1 MTDLLFLGVALLLTL
16 ACGVFVAAEFS
27 LTTVERSD
35 LERAAERG
43 ERGADSA
50 LTAVRGLTFQLS
62 GAQLGITVTGLVI
75 GMLSKP
81 AIATLLAGPLD
92 AMGLSRTV
100 ADSVA
105 VVLGTAI
112 STVVL
117 MVVGELVPKNWAIS
131 DPLVIAKKVATA
143 QRGFS
148 AAFKP
153 FIRHLN
159 NTANHMVRRMGLEP
173 AEELASA
180 RGPQE
185 LVALARHSAK
195 EGALE
200 PDTAELF
207 VRTLNLADLTAEN
220 VMTPRVQVIALEVQS
235 TAEDVANAT
244 RATGLSR
251 FPVYRGSLDSV
262 VGVAHIK
269 DVLTVPAE
277 RRPRHPVSELVR
289 EPLLVPTT
297 LTVDRLLDRLS
308 GRRTM
313 AVVIDEYGGTAG
325 VVTLEDIVEEVV
337 GEVRDEHDPHGDPRP
352 GAGRHRRRGP
362 QRLSGRRRRPHR
374 PAEADRPVAAGGPV
388 RDPRRADRHRT
399 RPDTGRRRHAGGGRL
414 ADGRARCRRP
424 PRGPGAAAR
433 PPPRQHRRAGEGGPP
448 MTALQLFV
456 GLLTLVVNAF
466 FVGAEFALISVR
478 RSQIEPY
485 AERGDR
491 RATSVLWGL
500 QHVSALLAAAQ
511 LGITLCT
518 LVLGAVAEPAIAH
531 LLEPVFH
538 AVGISAALIHPISF
552 VIALSLATYLHML
565 FGEMVPKNIALA
577 EPVRSALML
586 GPPLVALTRALRPVI
601 FAINALANALLKVLR
616 VETKDEVAATFS
628 DDQLAK
634 MVEDSRAAGLLDE
647 RAQERLRDALEL
659 GRRPVRDV
667 VLPVEKVVSAMIGD
681 HPRGTGAAGRRFR
694 LLPLPRRRRHPPHP
708 RLSARQGRAGRHPP
722 RCPLPGVRAAPDRT
736 GQGLDAAGRRA
747 DGDAA
752 DPVRI
757 WPR

>member
-27 LTTVERSD
+27 LTTVERSE

-50 LTAVRGLTFQLS
+50 LKAVRGLTFQLS

-92 AMGLSRTV
+92 AMGLPRSA
-100 ADSVA
+100 ADSLA

-112 STVVL
+112 STVLL

-131 DPLVIAKKVATA
+131 NPLGIAKKVATA

-148 AAFKP
+148 ATFKP

-159 NTANHMVRRMGLEP
+159 NTANHMLRRMGLEP

-207 VRTLNLADLTAEN
+207 VRTLNLAELTAEN
-220 VMTPRVQVIALEVQS
+220 VMTPRVQMIALEVQS

-251 FPVYRGSLDSV
+251 FPIYRGSPDSV

-269 DVLTVPAE
+269 DVLAIPAE

-297 LTVDRLLDRLS
+297 LTVNRLLDRLS
-308 GRRTM
+308 GKRTM

-337 GEVRDEHDPHGDPRP
+337 GEVRDEHDPLETPDLAP
-352 GAGRHRRRGP
+352 AGTDTE
-362 QRLSGRRRRPHR
+362 GRK
-374 PAEADRPVAAGGPV
+374 VYQ
-388 RDPRRADRHRT
+388 
-399 RPDTGRRRHAGGGRL
+399 
-414 ADGRARCRRP
+414 ADG
-424 PRGPGAAAR
+424 AAR
-433 PPPRQHRRAGEGGPP
+433 
-448 MTALQLFV
+448 T
-456 GLLTLVVNAF
+456 
-466 FVGAEFALISVR
+466 
-478 RSQIEPY
+478 
-485 AERGDR
+485 
-491 RATSVLWGL
+491 
-500 QHVSALLAAAQ
+500 
-511 LGITLCT
+511 
-518 LVLGAVAEPAIAH
+518 
-531 LLEPVFH
+531 
-538 AVGISAALIHPISF
+538 
-552 VIALSLATYLHML
+552 
-565 FGEMVPKNIALA
+565 
-577 EPVRSALML
+577 
-586 GPPLVALTRALRPVI
+586 
-601 FAINALANALLKVLR
+601 
-616 VETKDEVAATFS
+616 
-628 DDQLAK
+628 DQL
-634 MVEDSRAAGLLDE
+634 ERIGLRLPEGPYETLAGLI
-647 RAQERLRDALEL
+647 ATEL
-659 GRRPVRDV
+659 GRIPETGDTLEVTGWSMDV
-667 VLPVEKVVSAMIGD
+667 
-681 HPRGTGAAGRRFR
+681 
-694 LLPLPRRRRHPPHP
+694 
-708 RLSARQGRAGRHPP
+708 
-722 RCPLPGVRAAPDRT
+722 
-736 GQGLDAAGRRA
+736 LDAAGRRA
-747 DGDAA
+747 ARVLLHAPLPGSTDEQEKEA
-752 DPVRI
+752 R
-757 WPR
+757 R